1 MRNPV
6 RGILHAHQSL
16 LSVAHRLLDL
26 TVIVLGGYWQSQ
38 LNPDTS
44 SAEAWIQILLAV
56 LVFHW
61 LSEYHQMYGSW
72 RGERILREL
81 IKVFNYW
88 ALTFVALLSMDYLL
102 LNHADMPNNAQMAW
116 FASVLA
122 VLCGYRLLIR
132 SVLHG
137 LRRRGFN
144 TRRVAI
150 VGTGQVGVR
159 LAKSISSAPWMGL
172 RVLGF
177 YDLANPLNKNPE
189 TGAEIAADIRIL
201 GNLEQL
207 IDDAREGRIDK
218 VYITLALTAQPHVQ
232 ELVKGLSDTTASV
245 YLIPDVFMF
254 ELLHARSESING
266 LASISIFDSPMDGA
280 WSLVKRVEDIALSSV
295 ILGMIALPL
304 LLIAVA
310 IKLTSPGPVLFRQRR
325 YGLDGRPIMVWKFRS
340 MSVQENGE
348 IVSQATRNDAR
359 VTPLGGFLR
368 RTSLDEL
375 PQFFNVLRGDM
386 SIVGPRPHAVAHNEQ
401 YRKQVS
407 GYMLRHKVKPGITGW
422 AQINGWRGETDT
434 LDKMQKRVEYDLEY
448 IEHWSLWL
456 DLKIILLTLFKG
468 FMHKNAF

>member
-1 MRNPV
+1 MRTPV
-6 RGILHAHQSL
+6 RGILHAHQSV

-26 TVIVLGGYWQSQ
+26 AVIVLGGYWQTR
-38 LNPDTS
+38 LDATTS

-61 LSEYHQMYGSW
+61 LSEFHQMYGSW

-88 ALTFVALLSMDYLL
+88 ALTFVILLSTDYLL
-102 LNHADMPNNAQMAW
+102 LNHANLPNDTQMTW
-116 FASVLA
+116 FASVLV

-137 LRRRGFN
+137 LRSHGFN

-150 VGTGQVGVR
+150 VGTGQVAQR
-159 LAKSISSAPWMGL
+159 LAGSISSAPWMGL
-172 RVLGF
+172 RLLGF
-177 YDLANPLNKNPE
+177 YDVAPQP
-189 TGAEIAADIRIL
+189 ASAAQQMPVL
-201 GNLEQL
+201 GDLEQL
-207 IDDAREGRIDK
+207 TEDARQGRIDK
-218 VYITLALTAQPHVQ
+218 VYITLALTAQPHLQ
-232 ELVKGLSDTTASV
+232 DLVKGLSDTTASV

-280 WSLVKRVEDIALSSV
+280 WSLVKRTEDILLSSV
-295 ILGMIALPL
+295 ILAMIALPL
-304 LLIAVA
+304 LLIALA

-340 MSVQENGE
+340 MSVQENGDV
-348 IVSQATRNDAR
+348 IHQATRNDAR
-359 VTPLGGFLR
+359 VTPLGAFLR

-468 FMHKNAF
+468 FLNKNAF

>member
-1 MRNPV
+1 MSTQF
-6 RGILHAHQSL
+6 RGILHANQSL

-26 TVIVLGGYWQSQ
+26 TVIVLCGYW
-38 LNPDTS
+38 LNRIEGSPMG
-44 SAEAWIQILLAV
+44 AEPWILIMLSV

-61 LSEYHQMYGSW
+61 IGEYHQLYGSW

-81 IKVFNYW
+81 TKIFSYW
-88 ALTFVALLSMDYLL
+88 STTFVILLTVNYLL
-102 LNHADMPNNAQMAW
+102 FNHVSVPDNGQMAW
-116 FASVLA
+116 FALVL
-122 VLCGYRLLIR
+122 VTLCSYRLLIR
-132 SVLHG
+132 SLLHS

-150 VGTGQVGVR
+150 VGTGQCGER
-159 LAKSISSAPWMGL
+159 LATSISSAPWMGMNL
-172 RVLGF
+172 LGF
-177 YDLANPLNKNPE
+177 YDEEPQQMDLTAVGRRVPV
-189 TGAEIAADIRIL
+189 L

-207 IDDAREGRIDK
+207 INDAREGRIDK
-218 VYITLALTAQPHVQ
+218 IYITLALGQPHLC

-245 YLIPDVFMF
+245 YLIPDMFMF

-280 WSLVKRVEDIALSSV
+280 WSVVKRVEDIVLSSL
-295 ILGMIALPL
+295 ILLMIALPL
-304 LLIAVA
+304 ALIATA

-340 MSVQENGE
+340 MSVQENGDN
-348 IVSQATRNDAR
+348 VRQATRNDIR
-359 VTPLGGFLR
+359 ITPLGAFLR

-434 LDKMQKRVEYDLEY
+434 LDKMQKRVEFDLEY
-448 IEHWSLWL
+448 IEHWSVWL
-456 DLKIILLTLFKG
+456 DIKIILLTLFKG
-468 FMHKNAF
+468 FLNKNAF

>member
-1 MRNPV
+1 MRTPV

-16 LSVAHRLLDL
+16 LSIAHRLLDL
-26 TVIVLGGYWQSQ
+26 AVIVLGGYWQSQ
-38 LNPDTS
+38 QGTS
-44 SAEAWIQILLAV
+44 PSTAEAWIQILLAV
-56 LVFHW
+56 LLFHW

-81 IKVFNYW
+81 VKVFNYW
-88 ALTFVALLSMDYLL
+88 ALTFVVLLSVDYLL
-102 LNHADMPNNAQMAW
+102 LNHANLPDNSQMTW

-150 VGTGQVGVR
+150 VGTGQVGER
-159 LAKSISSAPWMGL
+159 LAQSISSAPWMGL
-172 RVLGF
+172 ELLGF
-177 YDLANPLNKNPE
+177 YDAQPQQMDLRANGRRVPV
-189 TGAEIAADIRIL
+189 L
-201 GNLEQL
+201 GDLDQL
-207 IDDAREGRIDK
+207 IEDARASRIDK
-218 VYITLALTAQPHVQ
+218 VYITLALGGQPH
-232 ELVKGLSDTTASV
+232 LHDLIKGLSDTTASV

-266 LASISIFDSPMDGA
+266 LASISIFDSPMEGA
-280 WSLVKRVEDIALSSV
+280 WSLVKRVEDILLSSL
-295 ILGMIALPL
+295 ILLLIALPL
-304 LLIAVA
+304 LLIAIA
-310 IKLTSPGPVLFRQRR
+310 IKLTSAGPVLFRQRR

-340 MSVQENGE
+340 MSVQENGD
-348 IVSQATRNDAR
+348 VVQQATRNDAR
-359 VTPLGGFLR
+359 VTPLGAFLR

-434 LDKMQKRVEYDLEY
+434 LDKMQKRVQYDLEY
-448 IEHWSLWL
+448 IEHWSVWL

-468 FMHKNAF
+468 FLNKNAF